1 MQDLFVKYN
10 FFMQGDDQD
19 IQDIQS
25 YIYGIVEEYI
35 LLGFILPKDFSNVL
49 QYCLKKYL
57 IILQRDIK
65 NETRKEKIQYYRIKQ
80 SNLNL
85 AYTILLFVL
94 YKNLH
99 QLMPKFQAPLFFLP

>member
-49 QYCLKKYL
+49 
-57 IILQRDIK
+57 
-65 NETRKEKIQYYRIKQ
+65 
-80 SNLNL
+80 
-85 AYTILLFVL
+85 
-94 YKNLH
+94 
-99 QLMPKFQAPLFFLP
+99 